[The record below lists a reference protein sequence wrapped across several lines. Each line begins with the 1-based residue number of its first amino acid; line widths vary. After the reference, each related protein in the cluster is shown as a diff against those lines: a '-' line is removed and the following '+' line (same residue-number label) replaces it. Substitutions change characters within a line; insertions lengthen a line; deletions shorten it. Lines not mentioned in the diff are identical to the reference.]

1 MSVTI
6 LPEALEGAERILT
19 ADDMYRRGLDAS
31 TPGSQDYNI
40 VEAHKWF
47 NLAAMKGNA
56 EARTYRK
63 ELLLEMTADQVAEA
77 QRIARE
83 WMSSRR
89 AVMIG

>member
-1 MSVTI
+1 MSVTVS
-6 LPEALEGAERILT
+6 PEELEGAERILST
-19 ADDMYRRGLDAS
+19 EDMYRKGLEAS
-31 TPGSQDYNI
+31 LPGAENYNI

-47 NLAAMKGNA
+47 NLAAMKGCA
-56 EARTYRK
+56 QSRVYRK
-63 ELLLEMTADQVAEA
+63 ELLLEMTTDQVAEA